1 MEDAMKS
8 ILVAASG
15 GAADSVVFATALAAA
30 RPFATHLEFF
40 HLRVGSGEAARNMPH
55 VAFTRGGG
63 LRHALQELHVEEESR
78 SAAAHRGFAS
88 FCTQF
93 DIPIV
98 TAPAAQRGVTANL
111 CEEAGESLE
120 RLVWR
125 ARHHDIVVLAR
136 HTHPDG
142 LPADF
147 VEQVLLRSGRPVLLA
162 PAKPPET
169 LTGRIMVCW
178 KETPEAARAAGAAL
192 PLLAN
197 ARHVVV
203 AHVHERN
210 APANGIGEIVRH
222 LAWHGI
228 DADVSRLAGGGGSAG
243 ERLAAVAHEC
253 AADLIVMGAYGHSRA
268 RELLFGGCT
277 QYFLENAV
285 PAVLFMH

>member
-1 MEDAMKS
+1 MKS

-30 RPFATHLEFF
+30 RPFGAHLEFF
-40 HLRVGSGEAARNMPH
+40 HLRVGLGEAARNTPH
-55 VAFTRGGG
+55 VAFARGGG
-63 LRHALQELHVEEESR
+63 LRHALQELDAETESR

-88 FCTQF
+88 FCKQCA
-93 DIPIV
+93 IPIV
-98 TAPAAQRGVTANL
+98 TAPGAQRGVTGSL
-111 CEEAGESLE
+111 CEETGESLE
-120 RLVWR
+120 RLAWR
-125 ARHHDIVVLAR
+125 ARHHDMVVLAR

-162 PAKPPET
+162 AMEPAQT

-178 KETPEAARAAGAAL
+178 KETPEAARAVGAAM
-192 PLLAN
+192 PLLAS

-203 AHVHERN
+203 AHVYERK

-228 DADVSRLAGGGGSAG
+228 DADVRRLAAGSGSAG

-277 QYFLENAV
+277 QHFLENATS
-285 PAVLFMH
+285 AVLFMH